1 MSIFKKKALPQSYQP
16 VLQAQEIIDVFS
28 RLTLHHQAA
37 LLRLISRNMVIQ
49 VGGRNNMGYEFKYE
63 VDGAVIVVSPAECA
77 FLTKTVPDTF
87 PFAFFISGND
97 IWNVSF

>member
-63 VDGAVIVVSPAECA
+63 VDGAVIVVSPESDWVEEEQPHAE
-77 FLTKTVPDTF
+77 LPLNQ
-87 PFAFFISGND
+87 P
-97 IWNVSF
+97 

>member
-49 VGGRNNMGYEFKYE
+49 VGGKNNMGYEFKYE
-63 VDGAVIVVSPAECA
+63 VDGAVIVVSPESDWVEEEQPQAE
-77 FLTKTVPDTF
+77 LPLNQ
-87 PFAFFISGND
+87 P
-97 IWNVSF
+97 

>member
-1 MSIFKKKALPQSYQP
+1 MSIFKKKAVPQSYQP

-63 VDGAVIVVSPAECA
+63 VDGAVIVVSPESDWVEEEQPQAE
-77 FLTKTVPDTF
+77 LPLNQ
-87 PFAFFISGND
+87 P
-97 IWNVSF
+97 

>member
-16 VLQAQEIIDVFS
+16 VLQAQELIDVFS

-63 VDGAVIVVSPAECA
+63 VDGAVIVVSPESDWVEEEQPQAE
-77 FLTKTVPDTF
+77 LPLNQ
-87 PFAFFISGND
+87 P
-97 IWNVSF
+97 

>member
-63 VDGAVIVVSPAECA
+63 VDGAVIVVSPDSDWVEEEQPQAE
-77 FLTKTVPDTF
+77 LPLNQ
-87 PFAFFISGND
+87 P
-97 IWNVSF
+97 